1 MIGWMPYYVYV
12 ILCEYGSFY
21 IGYTTELDLRMKL
34 HMNGNGAKHTKLPRP
49 TKLVYVEEFAS
60 RAETMKREKTRNVEP
75 SPEMGFNKM
84 PD

>member
-1 MIGWMPYYVYV
+1 MPYHVYV
-12 ILCEYGSFY
+12 ILCEDGSLY
-21 IGYTTELDLRMKL
+21 IGYATKVDLGMKL
-34 HMNGNGAKHTKLPRP
+34 HMRGMP

-75 SPEMGFNKM
+75 SPERGINKM